1 MGPAGDEVLV
11 VGLLVKIVG
20 EGLGAVDAAEFEAVG
35 LGGGVWF
42 CQCLFYPVG
51 REGGLRLCSQRVDS
65 RKGAHR
71 AMATAPARSTS
82 WARRTVR
89 RLRNQAW
96 SVITPLVSPGAG
108 TGLWRSEGVVG
119 SSAGWPVCG

>member
-51 REGGLRLCSQRVDS
+51 REGGLTLVQPEGGFPEG
-65 RKGAHR
+65 GASCHGD
-71 AMATAPARSTS
+71 
-82 WARRTVR
+82 
-89 RLRNQAW
+89 
-96 SVITPLVSPGAG
+96 GAG
-108 TGLWRSEGVVG
+108 EEYVLS
-119 SSAGWPVCG
+119 